1 MQKART
7 LALLLVS
14 IACISPANSQGMM
27 EGTFVRGLGA
37 GMGAGTA
44 AGMGHGKVV
53 RRTAESIIQA
63 QQAMIAQTKTIEQY
77 VASGIQLQAKKQ
89 WATAEQYFQE
99 ALKVIAK
106 RDGPGSPKSAPVLAR
121 LATVAKNQHKLDEA
135 IGYQKTV
142 VAFANNAKAQNPTAA
157 VQAQVELS
165 NLFIDKGDLHNA
177 EGTLKQSADIVRSER
192 NIPPK
197 TYSTTLRVY
206 GEVLR
211 KLNKNSEADA
221 IDAEIASQGGDS
233 TTAASVANGTTPQ
246 PAATTTPPAVSADG
260 TAVSTAPPETA
271 VPAASSSASASAAA
285 ASAAPEGTASP
296 AQSANGSSASSTS
309 ATDAASATSS
319 GGETVPTAATNPPGA
334 LLPPPTADWPVMSSD
349 GKIVSEP
356 ADASSQT
363 TTAPATAPTAAPS
376 AGAAPGT
383 TPTAPPVAESNAE
396 PSGAASATP
405 ATSSSG
411 NPEPGA
417 SSSAPTGSGVAPA
430 NAAASESSE
439 GK

>member
-53 RRTAESIIQA
+53 RRTAESLIQA

-89 WATAEQYFQE
+89 WTTAEQYFQE

-177 EGTLKQSADIVRSER
+177 EGTLKQSADIVRSDR
-192 NIPPK
+192 SIPPK

-221 IDAEIASQGGDS
+221 IDAEIASKGGES
-233 TTAASVANGTTPQ
+233 TTAASVANVTTPQ

-285 ASAAPEGTASP
+285 ASAAPEGTASA
-296 AQSANGSSASSTS
+296 AQSANSSAASLTS

-319 GGETVPTAATNPPGA
+319 GGETVPAAATNPPGA

-363 TTAPATAPTAAPS
+363 TTAPATAPTVAPS
-376 AGAAPGT
+376 AGAAP
-383 TPTAPPVAESNAE
+383 ASAPVAESNAQ
-396 PSGAASATP
+396 PPGAASATP
-405 ATSSSG
+405 ATASTG

-417 SSSAPTGSGVAPA
+417 SSSAQSDSGVAPA

>member
-14 IACISPANSQGMM
+14 IACICPANSQGMM

-63 QQAMIAQTKTIEQY
+63 QQAMIAQTKSIEQY
-77 VASGIQLQAKKQ
+77 VATGIQLQAKKQ
-89 WATAEQYFQE
+89 WTTAEQYFQE

-177 EGTLKQSADIVRSER
+177 EGTLKQSADIVRSDR
-192 NIPPK
+192 SIPPK

-271 VPAASSSASASAAA
+271 VPAASSS
-285 ASAAPEGTASP
+285 
-296 AQSANGSSASSTS
+296 SSTS
-309 ATDAASATSS
+309 AAAGSAVPDATSAAVQSASPSAASSTAATETAGATSS
-319 GGETVPTAATNPPGA
+319 GGESTSTAATNPPGA

-356 ADASSQT
+356 VDASSQPAV
-363 TTAPATAPTAAPS
+363 APATAPTAAPP
-376 AGAAPGT
+376 AGAE
-383 TPTAPPVAESNAE
+383 TAASPVAESNAE
-396 PSGAASATP
+396 PPGAVSAT
-405 ATSSSG
+405 AAAASSG
-411 NPEPGA
+411 NPDPGA
-417 SSSAPTGSGVAPA
+417 SSSAPSGSGAAPA